1 MRDTFDVVE
10 TRVYV
15 WSVLVQELHLD
26 YQQGDEEKSLYLLTG
41 KLLL

>member
-15 WSVLVQELHLD
+15 GSMLVQELHLD
-26 YQQGDEEKSLYLLTG
+26 YQEGDEEKSL
-41 KLLL
+41 